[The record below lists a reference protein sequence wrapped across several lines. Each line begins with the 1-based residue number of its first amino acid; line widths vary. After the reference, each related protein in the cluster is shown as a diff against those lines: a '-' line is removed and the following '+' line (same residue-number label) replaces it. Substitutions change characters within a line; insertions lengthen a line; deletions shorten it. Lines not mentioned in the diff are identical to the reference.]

1 MKICQLTNSTE
12 KQAVTRSILEALPE
26 WFGIPEAR
34 EDYITESGDKQF
46 FCAYDADKPV
56 GFLYLKE
63 TGTATVELYVM
74 GVLKEY
80 HRQGIGQGTVSK
92 RKRSSRQSRLFF
104 YAGKNCTDGKIRGI

>member
-34 EDYITESGDKQF
+34 EDYIKESGDKQF

-56 GFLYLKE
+56 SFVSERNRKGYRRIIRDGRIE
-63 TGTATVELYVM
+63 
-74 GVLKEY
+74 
-80 HRQGIGQGTVSK
+80 GISPSG
-92 RKRSSRQSRLFF
+92 
-104 YAGKNCTDGKIRGI
+104 DWP

>member
-46 FCAYDADKPV
+46 FLSLIHISEP
-56 GFLYLKE
+56 
-63 TGTATVELYVM
+63 T
-74 GVLKEY
+74 
-80 HRQGIGQGTVSK
+80 R
-92 RKRSSRQSRLFF
+92 R
-104 YAGKNCTDGKIRGI
+104 

>member
-63 TGTATVELYVM
+63 TAGSGSAGNLRRM
-74 GVLKEY
+74 AGSA
-80 HRQGIGQGTVSK
+80 G
-92 RKRSSRQSRLFF
+92 KRSAASSRT
-104 YAGKNCTDGKIRGI
+104 AEKIEL